1 MWIKMKTP
9 VFYFIDPT
17 QAYVAESWVAE
28 DHDGSSVVKA
38 DRTLPATLQD
48 GVCYLVRRSPRM
60 NADNSK
66 WVVPTAGVT
75 MSKGNY
81 VAIVG
86 MPKQDDELYAYM
98 PEEAKTAWGAD
109 TDEKAVFGETN
120 SWGNANLININCK
133 NTLIY
138 NVLVKS
144 VWRHRGNNG
153 ESENGTYGYFNIT
166 GEVVDLV
173 KVENTIEN
181 NDLVNGDTCKCY
193 WSTSNIDYYR
203 VLSPFRLNVTV
214 GATVLDSAFQRM
226 VTLYSTSYGCV
237 SMAGSSPKNGFVIKN
252 IKIYNTSMHHGS
264 GFADNQNAG
273 IFEFPGDNNR
283 SQRYTVLI
291 DTVNEYL
298 FCSDSSSSNDRTGSV
313 QPILTGGGFNN
324 IHINNVTIEMN
335 SEQFDRTKQPT
346 FRNVTHI
353 NVPCFGGGSVVENIT
368 CNLPKLTGN
377 VNLVNMYEQTW
388 VDNNRQFL
396 PKSQWYILKN
406 VIANFCPMDSTPE
419 ASGGDSNNNIVS
431 AYSDLNASWNNQ
443 QSQIMTCR
451 QIIVQNISVTAP
463 RLTNGYAVNFG
474 DAMLDML
481 GNDIQGRGA
490 FTRCTGK
497 IGSFTTYGAG
507 DIIKDGYSNLLYIK
521 KLQCNRNNPDTPYTG
536 QPTFTP
542 TWCSHILIGETNTM
556 FIADDYSAGSGNN
569 NLDCMYVCTA
579 NSIKGNFTV
588 RNPKCKVETWS
599 VNRTGGHSCTL
610 RFLNEYGD
618 ASGTP
623 IVVGGRPFA
632 GLKRHLAAGRHKL
645 TFYLTTYG
653 YNDPAQIKD
662 NMTIFAKLGMNQ
674 MSGGGTWEADET
686 TVWNNIEL
694 NTSFKYIMY
703 IELEE
708 EADVEFVYTWWM
720 YMKGGY
726 TYLDPFPEDEVLA

>member
-9 VFYFIDPT
+9 VFYYIDPT
-17 QAYVAESWVAE
+17 QTYVEETWVDS
-28 DHDGSSVVKA
+28 DHDGSSVAKA

-66 WVVPTAGVT
+66 WVVPTSAVNMT
-75 MSKGNY
+75 NGNY

-86 MPKQDDELYAYM
+86 MPKQDDELYSYM
-98 PEEAKTAWGAD
+98 PEDAKEQWGAD
-109 TDEKAVFGETN
+109 ADECAVFGETN
-120 SWGNANLININCK
+120 SWGNAHLINIECK

-138 NVLVKS
+138 NLLVKS
-144 VWRHRGNNG
+144 VWRHRGTGSASNSG
-153 ESENGTYGYFNIT
+153 VYGYFNIT
-166 GEVVDLV
+166 GEIAELI
-173 KVENTIEN
+173 KVENTIQD
-181 NDLVNGDTCKCY
+181 NDLINGDACTCY
-193 WSTSNIDYYR
+193 WSNTNMIYYR
-203 VLSPFRLNVTV
+203 VLCPFKLNVTV
-214 GATVLDSAFQRM
+214 GATIRDSAFQRT
-226 VTLYSTSYGCV
+226 VPIYNTTYGCV
-237 SMAGSSPKNGFVIKN
+237 CMSESSPKNGFVIKN
-252 IKIYNTSMHHGS
+252 IKVYNTSIHHSS
-264 GFADNQNAG
+264 GISTNSNAG

-283 SQRYTVLI
+283 SLRYTVLI
-291 DTVNEYL
+291 DTVHEYL
-298 FCSDSSSSNDRTGSV
+298 FCGAESASTSITRAV
-313 QPILTGGGFNN
+313 QAIISGGGFNN
-324 IHINNVTIEMN
+324 IHINNVTVEMN
-335 SEQFDRTKQPT
+335 SNQFDRTRQPT
-346 FRNVTHI
+346 FKDNVHI
-353 NVPCFGGGSVVENIT
+353 NVPCFGGGSVVENII

-377 VNLVNMYEQTW
+377 VNLVTMYEQTW
-388 VDNNRQFL
+388 AGNDNKFL

-406 VIANFCPMDSTPE
+406 VIANFCPMESTPE
-419 ASGGDSNNNIVS
+419 ATGGDSNNNIVR
-431 AYSDLNASWNNQ
+431 AYSDMQSSMNSS

-463 RLTNGYAVNFG
+463 KLTDGYAVSFA
-474 DAMLDML
+474 DSMLDML
-481 GNDIQGRGA
+481 SNDIQGRGS

-497 IGSFTTYGAG
+497 IGSFTSYGV
-507 DIIKDGYSNLLYIK
+507 DNIITDGYSNLLYIK
-521 KLQCNRNNPDTPYTG
+521 KLQCNRNNPDKPYTG
-536 QPTFTP
+536 QPALTP
-542 TWCSHILIGETNTM
+542 TWCSHILVGETNTK
-556 FIADDYSAGSGNN
+556 FIEDSYSSGQGNN
-569 NLDCMYVCTA
+569 NLDCMYVCTSD
-579 NSIKGNFTV
+579 SIKGNFTV

-618 ASGTP
+618 ASKTP

-632 GLKRHLAAGRHKL
+632 GLKRHLTAGRHKL

-662 NMTIFAKLGMNQ
+662 NMTIFAKIGMNQ
-674 MSGGGTWEADET
+674 MSGGGTWEQDDS

-694 NTSFKYIMY
+694 NTSFKYTMY